1 MGVAT
6 AEAAA
11 TEAGAEASEAAVVA
25 ATVAEDS
32 GEEAAEIA
40 VDLAVVAVE
49 ETGVALEVVAGA
61 AVAAAGASGATTTRG
76 LLRKSLV
83 GNLLPSR
90 RVLAI
95 QLFVMLPRVARKSMS
110 VATPKLVPC
119 VAWQCDWLSRASDEV
134 AFSSEAHSK
143 LYRPL

>member
-32 GEEAAEIA
+32 GEEVAEIA
-40 VDLAVVAVE
+40 VDLVVVAVE

-61 AVAAAGASGATTTRG
+61 AVAAAEASGATTTRG
-76 LLRKSLV
+76 LLRKLLV

-90 RVLAI
+90 QVLAMR
-95 QLFVMLPRVARKSMS
+95 LFVTS
-110 VATPKLVPC
+110 VATPKLVLR
-119 VAWQCDWLSRASDEV
+119 VAWQCEWLSRASYTRLH
-134 AFSSEAHSK
+134 FLPKHTF
-143 LYRPL
+143 